1 MAMNERP
8 TRRTPS
14 RGTQSGSRDGG
25 PPGDSGSVALENS
38 EAMMAPGGIT
48 TAPAAEPEAAPPV
61 TGASVA
67 AAAALPTEEEFRGW
81 FSSLKKAASV
91 VVNKVK
97 DAVEDNV
104 KDVIKAG
111 LPIAGG
117 AIGGFFGGPAG
128 AAIGGKA
135 GGFASG
141 FFRGVPENDEDA
153 QARSLQLLEQF
164 QTDAAQLKEVV
175 DQVLDQT
182 LPVLIDEVARD
193 VANRGSRGDGGP
205 ADDEVIER
213 FWGSAFSKLAGAI
226 ADELPWA
233 ITKVT
238 QYLGQGGS
246 RGADTIDPLM
256 VDPEV
261 AQRFWGPA
269 FSTVICSLQTLL
281 PTAFEQ
287 ISGQA
292 RSAQSSDGTITWQ
305 DLEGT
310 ARLRG
315 GDNIAVTGQA
325 PIDDSSLVELS
336 LELPPHKSWWKSL
349 QVRGAD
355 NALLA
360 SVEVEGSNKSGSVRV
375 PAESLRA
382 PGARLVFVKADGV
395 YKLPA
400 VELPDLAGQRV
411 NFYWYAG

>member
-1 MAMNERP
+1 MSMNERP
-8 TRRTPS
+8 PRRTPS
-14 RGTQSGSRDGG
+14 RGKQSGSRDGG
-25 PPGDSGSVALENS
+25 PAGPGSVAVDV
-38 EAMMAPGGIT
+38 ADTVTVPDDIT
-48 TAPAAEPEAAPPV
+48 TMPAVESETIPADTGAPP
-61 TGASVA
+61 AEE
-67 AAAALPTEEEFRGW
+67 AALPTEEQYRGW
-81 FSSLKKAASV
+81 FSSLKKAASS
-91 VVNKVK
+91 VVNKVS
-97 DAVEDNV
+97 DAVADNV
-104 KDVIKAG
+104 KDVVKAG

-153 QARSLQLLEQF
+153 QARSFQMLEQF
-164 QTDAAQLKEVV
+164 QTDAAQLKEIV

-182 LPVLIDEVARD
+182 LPVLIDEIARD
-193 VANRGSRGDGGP
+193 VSDRGSRGEGGP

-238 QYLGQGGS
+238 QYLGAGGS

-281 PTAFEQ
+281 PTAFEE
-287 ISGQA
+287 ISGQTRGA
-292 RSAQSSDGTITWQ
+292 RPSDGSITWQ

-310 ARLRG
+310 GRLSG
-315 GDNIAVTGQA
+315 GDNIAMTGLT
-325 PIDDSSLVELS
+325 PIDDPSVAELS

-355 NALLA
+355 NVLLA
-360 SVEVEGSNKSGSVRV
+360 SVDVEGSTKAGSVKV
-375 PAESLRA
+375 PVESLRA
-382 PGARLVFVKADGV
+382 PGARLVFTKADGV

-400 VELPDLAGQRV
+400 AELPDLAGQRV

>member
-1 MAMNERP
+1 MSMNERP
-8 TRRTPS
+8 PRRTPS
-14 RGTQSGSRDGG
+14 RGTQAGSRDGG
-25 PPGDSGSVALENS
+25 PAGGSGSVAVEVS
-38 EAMMAPGGIT
+38 DAVTVPDDIT
-48 TAPAAEPEAAPPV
+48 TMPALASGSAPED
-61 TGASVA
+61 TGAADAVE
-67 AAAALPTEEEFRGW
+67 AALPTEEQYRGW
-81 FSSLKKAASV
+81 FSSLKKAASS
-91 VVNKVK
+91 VVNKVSNTI
-97 DAVEDNV
+97 EDNV
-104 KDVIKAG
+104 KDVVKAG

-128 AAIGGKA
+128 SAIGGKA
-135 GGFASG
+135 GGFASS

-153 QARSLQLLEQF
+153 QTRSFQMLEQF
-164 QTDAAQLKEVV
+164 QTDAAQLKEII

-182 LPVLIDEVARD
+182 LPVLIDEIARD
-193 VANRGSRGDGGP
+193 ISDRGSRGEGGP

-269 FSTVICSLQTLL
+269 FSTVICSLQSLL
-281 PTAFEQ
+281 PTAFEE

-292 RSAQSSDGTITWQ
+292 RGAQPSDGTITWL

-310 ARLRG
+310 ERLRG
-315 GDNIAVTGQA
+315 GDNIAVTGQT
-325 PIDDSSLVELS
+325 PIDDSSVVELS
-336 LELPPHKSWWKSL
+336 LELPPHKSWWKGL

-360 SVEVEGSNKSGSVRV
+360 SVDVEGSNKAGSVRV
-375 PAESLRA
+375 PVETLRA
-382 PGARLVFVKADGV
+382 PGARLVFTKADGV

-400 VELPDLAGQRV
+400 TELPDLAGQRV

>member
-1 MAMNERP
+1 MSMNERSP
-8 TRRTPS
+8 RRTPS
-14 RGTQSGSRDGG
+14 RGTQGGSRDGG
-25 PPGDSGSVALENS
+25 PAGGSGGVAVEDSVAVTVPDDIS
-38 EAMMAPGGIT
+38 TM
-48 TAPAAEPEAAPPV
+48 PAAESEAAPAETGAPEAAE
-61 TGASVA
+61 
-67 AAAALPTEEEFRGW
+67 AALPTEEQYRGW
-81 FSSLKKAASV
+81 FSSLKKAASSV
-91 VVNKVK
+91 ANKVS
-97 DAVEDNV
+97 DAVVDNV
-104 KDVIKAG
+104 KDVVKAG

-128 AAIGGKA
+128 TVIGGKA
-135 GGFASG
+135 GGFASS

-153 QARSLQLLEQF
+153 QARSFQLLEQF
-164 QTDAAQLKEVV
+164 QTEAAQLKEII

-182 LPVLIDEVARD
+182 LPVLIDEIARD
-193 VANRGSRGDGGP
+193 VSERGSRGEGGP

-292 RSAQSSDGTITWQ
+292 RGAQASDGTITWQ

-310 ARLRG
+310 VRLRG
-315 GDNIAVTGQA
+315 GDNIAVTGQT

-336 LELPPHKSWWKSL
+336 LELPPHKIWRKSL

-360 SVEVEGSNKSGSVRV
+360 SVDVEGSNKSGSVRV
-375 PAESLRA
+375 PAETLRA
-382 PGARLVFVKADGV
+382 SGARLVFTKADGA
-395 YKLPA
+395 YKVPA
-400 VELPDLAGQRV
+400 AELPDLAGQRV